1 MTEIGTAFLD
11 ADDNKIWNELQ
22 LLKKIF
28 HEILLMWVMMSPN
41 GPI

>member
-11 ADDNKIWNELQ
+11 ADDNKINELQ

-28 HEILLMWVMMSPN
+28 HEILLLWVMMSLN